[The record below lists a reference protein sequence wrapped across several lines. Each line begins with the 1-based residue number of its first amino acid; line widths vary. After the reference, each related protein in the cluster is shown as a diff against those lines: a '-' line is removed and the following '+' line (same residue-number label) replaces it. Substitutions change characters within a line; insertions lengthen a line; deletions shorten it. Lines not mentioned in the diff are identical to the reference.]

1 LTPVFAG
8 VGSGLK
14 LDFSLRT
21 QFNITRRLLGH
32 KPEILI
38 VCCAKADTFRPPPPL
53 LFCLMIFNLQVAGD
67 NEAELPLSVSFP
79 PGGRGA
85 YKPIPNMLPSSVQSL
100 KERFISAVAN
110 EDRDFLLSNAAA
122 KGHDRFGTDMLLR
135 ADSWQ
140 ELSADGILR
149 NESSP
154 IDK

>member
-1 LTPVFAG
+1 
-8 VGSGLK
+8 
-14 LDFSLRT
+14 
-21 QFNITRRLLGH
+21 
-32 KPEILI
+32 
-38 VCCAKADTFRPPPPL
+38 
-53 LFCLMIFNLQVAGD
+53 MIFNLQVAGD

-85 YKPIPNMLPSSVQSL
+85 YKPIPNVLPSSVQSL

-110 EDRDFLLSNAAA
+110 EDRDFLPSNAAA

-140 ELSADGILR
+140 EQSANGILR